1 MESASISGD
10 ILVGKKL
17 FLGLTTEKFDLHLTS
32 LKSQEDYT
40 IKYLVYV
47 IPKDYVRKNLFI
59 DKKNKQTSLYCMY
72 FDKGKV
78 SFSPMTDDL
87 FNELVVADDDMS
99 AMCKDV
105 FMNLNKLTYIRYS
118 NGSTT
123 FRYLYNELVKKYLEP
138 IVFKIKM
145 LNNNNNQIIPC
156 KLVDIVV
163 PEIKT
168 LEDVENF
175 LNSSCVLEFIDGNR
189 FEVPVLLYL
198 LMKNTSEDFT
208 YKSVLRL
215 EKSEKDIDFAL

>member
-1 MESASISGD
+1 M
-10 ILVGKKL
+10 GKKL

-32 LKSQEDYT
+32 LKSQEDYK

-72 FDKGKV
+72 FDRGKV

-87 FNELVVADDDMS
+87 FNELVVVDDDMS
-99 AMCKDV
+99 AMGKNV
-105 FMNLNKLTYIRYS
+105 FMDLNKLTYIRYS

-123 FRYLYNELVKKYLEP
+123 LRYLYNELVKKYLEP
-138 IVFKIKM
+138 IVIKIRM
-145 LNNNNNQIIPC
+145 LNNKQIIPC
-156 KLVDIVV
+156 KLVDISV

-168 LEDVENF
+168 LKDVENF
-175 LNSSCVLEFIDGNR
+175 LNSSCVLEFVDGNR
-189 FEVPVLLYL
+189 FEVPVVLYL

-215 EKSEKDIDFAL
+215 EKSEKDFDFAL

>member
-1 MESASISGD
+1 M
-10 ILVGKKL
+10 GKKL

-72 FDKGKV
+72 FDRGKV

-99 AMCKDV
+99 AMGKNV
-105 FMNLNKLTYIRYS
+105 FMDLNKLTYIRYS

-123 FRYLYNELVKKYLEP
+123 FRYLYDELVKKYLEP
-138 IVFKIKM
+138 IVIKIKM
-145 LNNNNNQIIPC
+145 LNNKQIIHC
-156 KLVDIVV
+156 KLVDIIV

-168 LEDVENF
+168 LKDVENF
-175 LNSSCVLEFIDGNR
+175 LNSSCVLEFVDGNR
-189 FEVPVLLYL
+189 FEVPVVLYL

-215 EKSEKDIDFAL
+215 EKSEKDFDFAL